1 MIKNIFFFIFIFS
14 SYYLFSQVKYD
25 IKGSLINKENKP
37 LENIVIKLYNKN
49 EFHNTISNTNGE
61 FSFTNLK
68 PSNYTIEIISIFT
81 EDYVNNIVLDK
92 NYILDKIILTEK
104 INNLEEIILSSTYNP
119 IIQKN
124 DGTILN
130 VANSD
135 LKNKDN
141 ALNIIKYAPS
151 ISTNDGVQIFG
162 NDEVEIHLNGKTLN
176 MEKGKN
182 AIFLSSLNASVIKKI
197 EIIDKPSSSLQGN
210 KIGYINIITKN
221 NNGLSGNFSTAAQY
235 NSFFGNTSDG
245 SLFYSNNKFRL
256 YSIAY
261 ISNHKTKYYGNNLQ
275 ETLNLSYNS
284 QESGELNRVEKNF
297 VFGGDYYFND
307 KESISF
313 LYDNTQDNDKNHIR
327 NVLTNVNSITS
338 YNTISSNNN
347 LEQFDKTNTFSINYE
362 KKLDTLNSS
371 INVLLDYANNI
382 YKNPTHQTNN
392 YFFDNIQTSIFSN
405 QQYDYSTNNI
415 YSLAFNFKKY
425 SINKN
430 ELAIGSKVSYIK
442 NNFNYLY
449 YDIINE
455 NQVIN
460 NSFSNKFY
468 FNQYLYSIFSN
479 YTMKKNKSN
488 YSFGVRMEYND
499 NKYNNIITSG
509 HSNNF
514 FLLPTYLHSIKIND
528 NNKIYYYL
536 TKRITRPTNNSFNPT
551 YIQNSPINGSIG
563 NNNLNTTELFRF
575 QTGYTYKNK
584 YKLDFQYNYIENN
597 IFTLPTLNNNVFVSN
612 LFNGGYRNNYHFFI
626 TIPIKVG
633 NWWKINNKINFT
645 YFDYKYYNKNYQSW
659 YNNIE
664 IYNTFQLP
672 KNIELEINYSYTSNY
687 KSLYINNKYV
697 NNLNFTVNYPINKN
711 WKINLGINDIFNSI
725 RNSSNYQ
732 FNSINNNTYK
742 KFNTRSAF
750 FSISYIFSSG
760 KEVNDTT
767 KKSNIEEEK
776 SRLR

>member
-1 MIKNIFFFIFIFS
+1 MLFS
-14 SYYLFSQVKYD
+14 CYLFSQAKYD
-25 IKGSLINKENKP
+25 IKGSLINKENQP
-37 LENIVIKLYNKN
+37 LENIIIKLYNEN
-49 EFHNTISNTNGE
+49 EFHNTISNINGE
-61 FSFTNLK
+61 FSFTDLK

-81 EDYVNNIVLDK
+81 EDYINNIVLDK
-92 NYILDKIILTEK
+92 NYILDKIILSEK
-104 INNLEEIILSSTYNP
+104 NNNLEEIIVSSKYKP
-119 IIQKN
+119 VIQKN
-124 DGTILN
+124 EGTVLN
-130 VANSD
+130 VENSD

-141 ALNIIKYAPS
+141 ALSIIKYAPS
-151 ISTNDGVQIFG
+151 VSTNNGIQIFG
-162 NDEVEIHLNGKTLN
+162 NDEVEIQLNGRTLN
-176 MEKGKN
+176 IEKGKN
-182 AIFLSSLNASVIKKI
+182 AIFLSSLKASNIKKI

-221 NNGLSGNFSTAAQY
+221 NNGLTGYFSTAVQY
-235 NSFFGNTSDG
+235 NSFFGNTNDG

-256 YSIAY
+256 YSMAY
-261 ISNHKTKYYGNNLQ
+261 ISNHKTNYNAINSQ
-275 ETLNLSYNS
+275 ATENLSYNS
-284 QESGELNRVEKNF
+284 LESGELIRVEKNF
-297 VFGGDYYFND
+297 ILGGDYYFNE

-313 LYDNTQDNDKNHIR
+313 IYDNTQDNDKNHKR
-327 NVLTNVNSITS
+327 NILTNIYPVTS

-347 LEQFDKTNTFSINYE
+347 IDQFDKTNTFSINYE
-362 KKLDTLNSS
+362 KKLDTLNSN
-371 INVLLDYANNI
+371 INVLLDYANNN
-382 YKNPTHQTNN
+382 YKNPIHQTNN
-392 YFFDNIQTSIFSN
+392 YFLDNIQTNIFSN
-405 QQYDYSTNNI
+405 QQYDNSTNNI
-415 YSLAFNFKKY
+415 YSLAFNLKKY

-442 NNFNYLY
+442 NNFNYQY
-449 YDIINE
+449 FDEINE

-460 NSFSNKFY
+460 DSYSNKFY
-468 FNQYLYSIFSN
+468 FNQYLYSIFTN
-479 YTMKKNKSN
+479 YTMNKNKSN

-509 HSNNF
+509 QSNNF

-528 NNKIYYYL
+528 NNKFYYYL

-563 NNNLNTTELFRF
+563 NNNLNTTELLRF

-597 IFTLPTLNNNVFVSN
+597 VFVLPTLNNNVFVSN
-612 LFNGGYRNNYHFFI
+612 FLNGGYRNNYHFFL

-633 NWWKINNKINFT
+633 NWWEINNKINFA
-645 YFDYKYYNKNYQSW
+645 YFDFKYFESNYQSW

-672 KNIELEINYSYTSNY
+672 QNIELETNYSFTSNY

-725 RNSSNYQ
+725 RNSLSYQ
-732 FNSINNNTYK
+732 FNNINNYTFK

-750 FSISYIFSSG
+750 FSISYNFSTG